1 MAGPAYYPAILD
13 LAGAH
18 VVVLGAGRV
27 AAQKLKGLPLGLASV
42 RVFAPQARPA
52 VAAWVKRR
60 PRARWL
66 KRPLRA
72 ADLRGCRLLFCCSDD
87 AKANARAAAWA
98 HGRGAWVCQ
107 AAEPS
112 QGDLRVPSTFK
123 AAGLSLTLSTGGA
136 SPALAKALR
145 QRLQTQLN
153 ASDLAWLL
161 AQLGRRR
168 QAFKADPKA
177 KAALLKRLL
186 QGQGLDLAMA
196 PRRADRRR
204 ALQALFNAQG

>member
-1 MAGPAYYPAILD
+1 MPGPAPYPVVLD
-13 LAGAH
+13 LRGAR
-18 VVVLGAGRV
+18 VLVLGAGRV
-27 AAQKLKGLPLGLASV
+27 ALQKLKGLPKGLASV
-42 RVFAPQARPA
+42 QVFSPQARPA
-52 VAAWVKRR
+52 TRAWVRRR
-60 PRARWL
+60 PEAAWL

-72 ADLRGCRLLFCCSDD
+72 ADLKGCRLLFCCSDD
-87 AKANARAAAWA
+87 PRANARAAALA
-98 HGRGAWVCQ
+98 RARGVWVCQ
-107 AAEPS
+107 AAEPG
-112 QGDLRVPSTFK
+112 QGDLRVPSAFK

-145 QRLQTQLN
+145 LRLQKQLN

-168 QAFKADPKA
+168 PALKAAPKA

-186 QGQGLDLAMA
+186 HGRGLDLALA

-204 ALQALFNAQG
+204 ALMALLRS

>member
-1 MAGPAYYPAILD
+1 MDSPALYSAVLD
-13 LAGAH
+13 LAQAR
-18 VVVLGAGRV
+18 VLVLGAGRV
-27 AAQKLKGLPLGLASV
+27 AAQKLKGLPRGLASV
-42 RVFAPQARPA
+42 QVFAPQARPA
-52 VAAWVKRR
+52 VRAWIKRR
-60 PRARWL
+60 PGAVWL

-72 ADLRGCRLLFCCSDD
+72 ADLKGCRLLFCCSDD
-87 AKANARAAAWA
+87 AAANARAAAWA
-98 HGRGAWVCQ
+98 RARGAWVCQ

-123 AAGLSLTLSTGGA
+123 AAGLGLTLSTGGA

-145 QRLQTQLN
+145 LRLQKQLN

-168 QAFKADPKA
+168 QAFKADPQL
-177 KAALLKRLL
+177 KAAVLKRLL
-186 QGQGLDLAMA
+186 HGRGLDLALA

-204 ALQALFNAQG
+204 ALLALFKG

>member
-1 MAGPAYYPAILD
+1 MDAAALYNAVLD
-13 LAGAH
+13 LRAAR
-18 VVVLGAGRV
+18 VLVLGAGRV
-27 AAQKLKGLPLGLASV
+27 AAQKLKGLPPGLAAV
-42 RVFAPQARPA
+42 RVFAPQARPGGRA
-52 VAAWVKRR
+52 WVRSHAGAAWI
-60 PRARWL
+60 

-72 ADLRGCRLLFCCSDD
+72 GDLKGCRLCFCCSDD
-87 AKANARAAAWA
+87 PRANARAAAWA
-98 HGRGAWVCQ
+98 RARGAWVCQ

-145 QRLQTQLN
+145 LRLQRQLN

-161 AQLGRRR
+161 AQLGKRRR
-168 QAFKADPKA
+168 AFKADPRA

-186 QGQGLDLAMA
+186 NGRGLDLALA

-204 ALQALFNAQG
+204 ALMALFKS